1 VIEMKSDVMIAI
13 AMMMMGLDDNHR
25 DVDDRRT

>member
-13 AMMMMGLDDNHR
+13 AMMMMGRDDNHR

>member
-1 VIEMKSDVMIAI
+1 MKSDVMTAI
-13 AMMMMGLDDNHR
+13 AMMIMGRDDNHR

>member
-1 VIEMKSDVMIAI
+1 VIEMKIDVMIAI
-13 AMMMMGLDDNHR
+13 AMMMMGHDDNHR

>member
-1 VIEMKSDVMIAI
+1 VIEMKSDVMTAI
-13 AMMMMGLDDNHR
+13 AMMIMGRDDNHR

>member
-13 AMMMMGLDDNHR
+13 AMMMMGHDDNHR
-25 DVDDRRT
+25 DVNDRGT